1 MRKETRTLDCPVFI
15 DQGILFKKEGIQMKR
30 IVTLLLAAGL
40 VLGAAAGSQAA
51 DIKAKGIWQN
61 NLSWA
66 DRAVSS
72 DNNGDYFR
80 ASTRL
85 RTQIDVIASESLKG
99 VVFFEI
105 GHQNWGEAKSGA
117 ALGNDG
123 KEVKVRYSYV
133 DWVIPQTDAKVR
145 MGLQPFGVPTFAVP
159 MAVLDT
165 DGAGITVSGQFTEN
179 VGAALFWL
187 RPYNDYS
194 NRMDGTY
201 GNKHDAMDVV
211 GLTVPLT
218 FDGVKV
224 TPFGMYSIIGR
235 DTEFG
240 AGGNNKTGVAAGL
253 LPAGADA
260 HWGAKLDDHGNA
272 WWGGITAEMTLFD
285 PFRVAADFAYGSVD
299 MGNVGNFDMKRS
311 GWYAALAGEYKL
323 DYMTPALTFWYAS
336 GDDKNAN
343 DGSERMPVIDS
354 DVALTSYG
362 FDGGTYNR
370 SATFNGTSLAG
381 TWGIV
386 AELKDISFMEDLSHV
401 LRVGFIQGTNNS
413 GMLVKNGGTVASMTG
428 VGNDLYLTHHDRM
441 WEVNI
446 DTKYN
451 IYQNLTLA
459 FELGYINLDYDENLW
474 GSNTY
479 NENNFKAAMSLNY
492 KF

>member
-1 MRKETRTLDCPVFI
+1 MRKETRTLDCPVFV

-235 DTEFG
+235 DSVLEVTIKLVWLLACFLLVLMLTGGPSLMTTAMLGG
-240 AGGNNKTGVAAGL
+240 AVL
-253 LPAGADA
+253 LP
-260 HWGAKLDDHGNA
+260 K
-272 WWGGITAEMTLFD
+272 
-285 PFRVAADFAYGSVD
+285 
-299 MGNVGNFDMKRS
+299 
-311 GWYAALAGEYKL
+311 
-323 DYMTPALTFWYAS
+323 
-336 GDDKNAN
+336 
-343 DGSERMPVIDS
+343 
-354 DVALTSYG
+354 
-362 FDGGTYNR
+362 
-370 SATFNGTSLAG
+370 
-381 TWGIV
+381 
-386 AELKDISFMEDLSHV
+386 
-401 LRVGFIQGTNNS
+401 
-413 GMLVKNGGTVASMTG
+413 
-428 VGNDLYLTHHDRM
+428 
-441 WEVNI
+441 
-446 DTKYN
+446 
-451 IYQNLTLA
+451 
-459 FELGYINLDYDENLW
+459 
-474 GSNTY
+474 
-479 NENNFKAAMSLNY
+479 
-492 KF
+492 